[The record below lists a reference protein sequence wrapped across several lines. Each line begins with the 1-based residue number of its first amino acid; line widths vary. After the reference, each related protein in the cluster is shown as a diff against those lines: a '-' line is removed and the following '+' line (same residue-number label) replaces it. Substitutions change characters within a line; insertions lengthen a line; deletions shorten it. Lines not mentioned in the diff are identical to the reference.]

1 MPIEIN
7 IYLFILKEQALQKLK
22 YMLFERKIG
31 NMPAKTFQR
40 EVYCYIFYYSFLLQD

>member
-7 IYLFILKEQALQKLK
+7 IYVFILKEQALQKLK
-22 YMLFERKIG
+22 YMLFEWE
-31 NMPAKTFQR
+31 NWEHAKTFQR